1 MCKGGITVNAQKV
14 VKETLSVLGVTYREC
29 DCCMFYSCACDCEY
43 LLAPGFRLAD
53 YYIECESDG
62 RIMVWS
68 FVQNTLVNVIE
79 FSDTVELVSQLTFAL
94 IKYGLL

>member
-1 MCKGGITVNAQKV
+1 MNAQKV

-29 DCCMFYSCACDCEY
+29 GCCIFYSCVGDCEY
-43 LLAPGFRLAD
+43 MLSSGFRLDD

-62 RIMVWS
+62 RVIIWS
-68 FVQNTLVNVIE
+68 FVQNVLVNVIE

-94 IKYGLL
+94 VKRGLV